1 MAGAGRNT
9 FTIEVAENDGE
20 DHVTIGGVIDENA
33 DLTALTQLG
42 ARPIRIHVKG
52 VRRINSF
59 GVRSWIDAI
68 RQIPATTPLR
78 IVHAPPSVVDQ
89 CNMVQGFFGHGKLVS
104 FYAPMTCSEC
114 DEQVDQ
120 LFETAAC
127 RANGGRLP
135 STPCPRCGRPME
147 VDDLE
152 EQYLLFVRVEA
163 GGAS

>member
-1 MAGAGRNT
+1 MVASGRNT
-9 FTIEVAENDGE
+9 FSIEVRERDGE
-20 DHVTIGGVIDENA
+20 DHVTISGVIDENA
-33 DLTALTQLG
+33 DLGPLTQLG
-42 ARPIRIHVKG
+42 RRPVRIHLRG

-68 RQIPATTPLR
+68 RRIPVTTPLR
-78 IVHAPPSVVDQ
+78 FIHAPPPVVDQ
-89 CNMVQGFFGHGKLVS
+89 ANMVSGFVGHGALES
-104 FYAPMTCSEC
+104 FYAPMTCVEC

-135 STPCPRCGRPME
+135 ATPCPRCGRDME

-152 EQYLLFVRVEA
+152 EQYLLFVRD
-163 GGAS
+163 GG